1 MSEKLTNLQQLR
13 SASLEAKGLI
23 AQVASAAAEAIQEV
37 ENALPVALSNE
48 EIDAI
53 LVASAAAEAVEA
65 LDSSKQGQLQRIT
78 DEEIDAMWA

>member
-23 AQVASAAAEAIQEV
+23 AQ
-37 ENALPVALSNE
+37 
-48 EIDAI
+48 
-53 LVASAAAEAVEA
+53 VASAAAEAVEA

>member
-37 ENALPVALSNE
+37 KNALPVALSNE

-53 LVASAAAEAVEA
+53 LGA
-65 LDSSKQGQLQRIT
+65 D
-78 DEEIDAMWA
+78 

>member
-23 AQVASAAAEAIQEV
+23 AQVASAAAEAV
-37 ENALPVALSNE
+37 EE
-48 EIDAI
+48 
-53 LVASAAAEAVEA
+53 